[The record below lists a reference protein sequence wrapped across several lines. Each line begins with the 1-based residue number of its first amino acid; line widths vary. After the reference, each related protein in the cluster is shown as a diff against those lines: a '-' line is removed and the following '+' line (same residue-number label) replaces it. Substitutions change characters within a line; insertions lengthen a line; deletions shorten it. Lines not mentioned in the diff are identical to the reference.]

1 MEATAMSTL
10 IAVAYPDARTAGQVR
25 DELIRAAEERLI
37 VLEDAV
43 VVEHQ
48 PDGKVKL
55 HQVTHPSRAAAG
67 RGALWGGFIGLL
79 FLVPLFGIAMGATAG
94 AVAGKLTDDGVDDDF
109 LRQLLTSIPPGG
121 AALVVLG
128 HTPSRD
134 KVIERV
140 RPFGG
145 TLLQTSLSADDEE
158 HLRHALGEPAG
169 TA

>member
-1 MEATAMSTL
+1 MSTL
-10 IAVAYPDARTAGQVR
+10 IAMAYPDVRTAEQVR

-43 VVEHQ
+43 VVEHR

-55 HQVTHPSRAAAG
+55 HQATHPSRSAGG

-79 FLVPLFGIAMGATAG
+79 FLVPLFGMAMGATTG
-94 AVAGKLTDDGVDDDF
+94 AIAGKLADDGIDDEF
-109 LRQLLTSIPPGG
+109 MRRLVTSIPSGG
-121 AALVVLG
+121 AALVLLG

-145 TLLQTSLSADDEE
+145 TLLQTSLRADEEE
-158 HLRHALGEPAG
+158 HLRHALGEPVG

>member
-1 MEATAMSTL
+1 MSNL
-10 IAVAYPDARTAGQVR
+10 IAMAYPDVRTAEQVR

-43 VVEHQ
+43 VIEHR

-55 HQVTHPSRAAAG
+55 HQVTHPSRSAAG

-79 FLVPLFGIAMGATAG
+79 FLVPLFGIALGAASGAT
-94 AVAGKLTDDGVDDDF
+94 AGKLTDDGVDDEF
-109 LRQLLTSIPPGG
+109 LRQLVSSIPAGG

-128 HTPSRD
+128 RTPSRD
-134 KVIERV
+134 KVVERV

-158 HLRHALGEPAG
+158 HLRHALGEPVGA
-169 TA
+169 A